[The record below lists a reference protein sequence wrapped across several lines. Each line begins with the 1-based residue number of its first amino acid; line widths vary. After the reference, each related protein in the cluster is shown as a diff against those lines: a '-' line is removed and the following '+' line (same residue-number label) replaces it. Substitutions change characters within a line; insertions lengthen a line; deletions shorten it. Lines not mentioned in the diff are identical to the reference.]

1 MSDLSNSEKSF
12 AIFSCYKKSDIMKC
26 AKLLNSGG
34 VLVFPTDTVYG
45 IGCDPFN
52 SGAVERIYK
61 IKARSKDKPLPI
73 LAYSIEDVEKIV
85 SLGKIGR
92 LLAGIYWPGALTIV
106 TRVIDMNLPHN
117 VTAGGDWVGVRIPNN
132 ECLLSLLRQCR
143 YLIGT
148 SVNESGHHALIS
160 PAEIMSSALH
170 GFDALLEGGPSV
182 SAYESTVIKLSSDGV
197 YIIRE
202 GAIRSEEIYRL
213 LNGTEP
219 SENNDDV

>member
-12 AIFSCYKKSDIMKC
+12 AIFSCYKKSDITKC

-73 LAYSIEDVEKIV
+73 LAYSIEDLEKIV

-106 TRVIDMNLPHN
+106 TRVIDMNL
-117 VTAGGDWVGVRIPNN
+117 NN
-132 ECLLSLLRQCR
+132 KCLLSLLRQCR

-148 SVNESGHHALIS
+148 SVNESGRHALIS
-160 PAEIMSSALH
+160 PAEIMSSTLH
-170 GFDALLEGGPSV
+170 GFDALLQGGPSM

-219 SENNDDV
+219 GEYNDDV